1 MKGELKKKQ
10 TWCISTSAFLPLN
23 SWQNSTNISFPAE
36 VKLNIFIHMSI
47 EHHPY
52 RHVVSAGYSDFFN
65 RRTVQPAAMMSYL
78 EESAAGHC
86 HSIGQDLFTLLEKG
100 QGWVLTGGSMR
111 IVRYPEYGETIV
123 IETWISE
130 WKGFTGIREYRIST
144 LKGDV
149 LGEAGGRWVY
159 WDVNYRKPLPIPE
172 IFKKSWF
179 IDRDSPYRRMYPEST
194 TPVFPTALP
203 GVNDESRINLR
214 VRRGDVDLYGHLHN
228 TCYMDWLME
237 SVPDSLYRDSEP
249 REMGIRFL
257 GEALLGDEVIFTTR
271 NVLKGLIHEV
281 KRLKDG
287 KLLARGFSEW
297 VDKKDKLT
305 A

>member
-1 MKGELKKKQ
+1 MNTLV
-10 TWCISTSAFLPLN
+10 C
-23 SWQNSTNISFPAE
+23 
-36 VKLNIFIHMSI
+36 MRI

-52 RHVVSAGYSDFFN
+52 RHVVFAGYSDSFN
-65 RRTVQPAAMMSYL
+65 GRTVQPAAMMSYL

-111 IVRYPEYGETIV
+111 MFRYPEYGESIV

-130 WKGFTGIREYRIST
+130 WKGVTGIREYRISSQ
-144 LKGDV
+144 KGEV

-159 WDVNYRKPLPIPE
+159 WDINHRKPLLIPG

-179 IDRDSPYRRMYPEST
+179 INRDSPYRRMYPESA
-194 TPVFPTALP
+194 TPVFPAALP
-203 GVNDESRINLR
+203 GNIEESRINLR
-214 VRRGDVDLYGHLHN
+214 VHRGDVDLYGHLHN

-257 GEALLGDEVIFTTR
+257 GEALLGDEVTFTTQ
-271 NVLKGLIHEV
+271 NALKGLIHEV
-281 KRLKDG
+281 KRFKDG
-287 KLLARGFSEW
+287 KILARGFSEW
-297 VDKKDKLT
+297 VTKKGKLT